1 MMWLEGLSPKLDQV
15 HSGECSTFAMTSANV
30 SKDILVFF
38 SDEDDKL

>member
-1 MMWLEGLSPKLDQV
+1 MMWLEGSNPKLDQV
-15 HSGECSTFAMTSANV
+15 HSGECSTFATTSANV